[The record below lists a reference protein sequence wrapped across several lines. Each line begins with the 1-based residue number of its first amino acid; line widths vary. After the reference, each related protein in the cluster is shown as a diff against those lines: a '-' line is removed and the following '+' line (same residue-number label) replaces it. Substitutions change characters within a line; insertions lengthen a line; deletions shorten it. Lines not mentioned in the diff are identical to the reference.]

1 MEHASEWTATV
12 YLEDHD
18 RETRARARLD
28 TGDNAIEG
36 VGSARRS
43 PRDRD
48 IPEIGRE
55 LATAQALADLAHKLF
70 EATVDDIEATTHE
83 TAIISS

>member
-18 RETRARARLD
+18 RETHARARLD
-28 TGDNAIEG
+28 TGDNQIEG

-55 LATAQALADLAHKLF
+55 LATARALSDLAHKLF
-70 EATVDDIEATTHE
+70 EATVDDIESSTHE
-83 TAIISS
+83 TATIRS